1 MGTSQAAIPVKG
13 TTWGPCVEYTEDSVE
28 LGVDTEGDKGKERE
42 VTVNYP
48 GFPVYVMGCSV
59 AP

>member
-28 LGVDTEGDKGKERE
+28 LEVDTEGDKGKERE

-48 GFPVYVMGCSV
+48 GFQFM
-59 AP
+59 